1 MKREERMFLKL
12 EPCGFEDCHA
22 FERGRCVAL
31 NDTDFGERRC
41 PFYRSRADNANE
53 AAACM
58 DRLARI
64 GRKPGLETG
73 QPDTVLGH
81 TIHTSTYMPAIT
93 GTANDDAGKKV
104 LLFGDMSYYWI
115 ADRTN
120 RTLRRLNELYA
131 VNDQVAFIGTQRVD
145 GKLILPEAMTVLAL
159 GAKA

>member
-64 GRKPGLETG
+64 GRKDLIDKYHAVYPNL
-73 QPDTVLGH
+73 
-81 TIHTSTYMPAIT
+81 IT
-93 GTANDDAGKKV
+93 GSAVKDGIMV
-104 LLFGDMSYYWI
+104 F
-115 ADRTN
+115 RQ
-120 RTLRRLNELYA
+120 ELEEMKREFDESHRAEGGWY
-131 VNDQVAFIGTQRVD
+131 
-145 GKLILPEAMTVLAL
+145 E
-159 GAKA
+159 